1 MRERFDIRQEIAIIP
16 GWAFVVGA
24 LTFVGIQVLFLAV
37 VWAHADKTPPIIVRA
52 LMPLLPA
59 TILAFL
65 VLMIGYVNRDAGRR
79 GMSRTLWTLL
89 VIFIPNAIGFI
100 LYFLLRYPVQAQC
113 PQCGTVVDP
122 RGNYCPNCRYSFQ
135 PTCPQ
140 CKSAVR
146 PGESFCTNCGAELK
160 ARA

>member
-16 GWAFVVGA
+16 GWAFVVAA
-24 LTFVGIQVLFLAV
+24 LIFVGMQVLFLTV
-37 VWAHADKTPPIIVRA
+37 VWTHADKTTMIVQA
-52 LMPLLPA
+52 VMSLLPA

-79 GMSRTLWTLL
+79 RMSRTLWTLL
-89 VIFIPNAIGFI
+89 VIFIPNVIGFI

-113 PQCGTVVDP
+113 PQCGTVVDS
-122 RGNYCPNCRYSFQ
+122 RGNYCPNCCYSFQ
-135 PTCPQ
+135 PMCPQ

-146 PGESFCTNCGAELK
+146 PGESFCANCGAELK